1 MLVTDSKMLP
11 LTEQYGVEL
20 IEPESA
26 QEETCG
32 CGNLI
37 DNSGVTVGK
46 GQVGKRWFWENWF
59 TVSRKTKLDPTL
71 CSDIRA
77 GSR

>member
-46 GQVGKRWFWENWF
+46 GQGKDGFGKTGSQSREKQNW
-59 TVSRKTKLDPTL
+59 TL
-71 CSDIRA
+71 PPAQI
-77 GSR
+77 